1 MQFLFFSLRNNY
13 FRLREM
19 CFFLCAK
26 IRKKTFISLAL
37 FALLKLCGKNN
48 HNVKRSVCYLIQ
60 KRRTNLFRSPLPL
73 SQADSNHH

>member
-1 MQFLFFSLRNNY
+1 MQFLFFSLRNNF

-26 IRKKTFISLAL
+26 IRKKTFISPAL

-48 HNVKRSVCYLIQ
+48 YNVKRSVCYLI
-60 KRRTNLFRSPLPL
+60 TFSLLFNSVLFVI
-73 SQADSNHH
+73 